1 MKPSSVL
8 ISENGLLKLD
18 VIDISVQLE
27 DDGSK
32 RQRVDDSSLL
42 IAPEVVAN
50 TPCLKSDV
58 WSLGM
63 SVIEM
68 VEGKHPYSSY
78 KVMRIIREVLNE
90 KPPTLSPSECSC
102 TLVDFVNR
110 CLVREPT
117 NRASVRELLEV
128 GIGKQTSR
136 LASLRKGIRRK
147 DTEQRILA
155 VSVES
160 CAADSQCRACNVD
173 MPLCNPFHFSSCR
186 DVCSIHG
193 P

>member
-1 MKPSSVL
+1 MKLSNFSFATEL
-8 ISENGLLKLD
+8 DHSFSERCEAYGTCMYM
-18 VIDISVQLE
+18 
-27 DDGSK
+27 
-32 RQRVDDSSLL
+32 
-42 IAPEVVAN
+42 APEVYEGKS
-50 TPCLKSDV
+50 CLKSDV

-160 CAADSQCRACNVD
+160 CAAYSQCRECNVD